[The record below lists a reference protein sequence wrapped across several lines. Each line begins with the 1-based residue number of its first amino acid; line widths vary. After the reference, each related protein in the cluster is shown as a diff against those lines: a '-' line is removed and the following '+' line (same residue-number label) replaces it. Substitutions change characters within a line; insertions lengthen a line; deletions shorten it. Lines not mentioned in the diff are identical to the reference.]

1 MLWSLLRDAL
11 GLVPQ
16 LLQHS
21 TPVGKAFSIQAFY
34 SPLSWAWL
42 SLSKVDDP
50 PPQPAAPF
58 DSLPL
63 TTKSHLSRKSLSS
76 CHFKHGTHYLTS
88 LRSQL
93 VISVKRQKSVSG
105 SV

>member
-50 PPQPAAPF
+50 LPSPLPHLTPYPLLPKATSPGSLFPPAI
-58 DSLPL
+58 
-63 TTKSHLSRKSLSS
+63 SS
-76 CHFKHGTHYLTS
+76 T
-88 LRSQL
+88 
-93 VISVKRQKSVSG
+93 VPII
-105 SV
+105 